1 MKECVGDGDA
11 GETEM
16 GRCLCARAGWGGGG
30 YEWEMSCSDVTSAVS
45 RQDAGMCHT
54 DEGRGRRG
62 EKSKFTMKW
71 FISPPP
77 HTKLLLYL
85 WTLQRLS
92 NMDAE
97 PRC

>member
-1 MKECVGDGDA
+1 ML
-11 GETEM
+11 
-16 GRCLCARAGWGGGG
+16 GRQRWGGVCARVQGGG

-71 FISPPP
+71 FIPPP
-77 HTKLLLYL
+77 PYKAAALFV
-85 WTLQRLS
+85 
-92 NMDAE
+92 DAAASIKHG
-97 PRC
+97 C

>member
-1 MKECVGDGDA
+1 ML
-11 GETEM
+11 
-16 GRCLCARAGWGGGG
+16 GRQRWGGVCARVRVGGGG

-71 FISPPP
+71 FISLSPPY
-77 HTKLLLYL
+77 KAAALFV
-85 WTLQRLS
+85 
-92 NMDAE
+92 DAAASIKHG
-97 PRC
+97 C